1 MSMYDRFRDF
11 NHIRVHNERRK
22 YEIGEE
28 RMPVI
33 IRSHSEYSSIIFNS
47 VICWS
52 KTVSLKDTKTRFDA
66 SLSIFRFLY

>member
-1 MSMYDRFRDF
+1 MYDRFRDF

-22 YEIGEE
+22 YEIG
-28 RMPVI
+28 
-33 IRSHSEYSSIIFNS
+33 EYSSIIFNS